1 MMLRDKT
8 IGDPTELALVKLG
21 HEFEMSEQLI
31 RGLHPRVGEIPFDST
46 RKLMSTVHRM
56 GNRNIMI
63 TKGAVDELL
72 PRISRV
78 DSSSGTI
85 ITNEQLEKINQAN
98 TAFSNAGLR
107 VIAITYKDVFSSHI
121 SEKDEQGL
129 TFVGLIAMMDPPR
142 DESAQAVA
150 DCIEAGIKP
159 VMITGDHKITA
170 IAIAKQLG
178 ILKSP
183 DEAIEGKEI
192 EKLSDRELKNKVES
206 FSVYARVSPEHKIR
220 IVKAW
225 QEKGHVVAMTGDGVN
240 DAPALKQ
247 AEIGVAMGKTG
258 TEVAKDAS
266 AMILTDDNFLTIV
279 KSISNGRSIY
289 ANIKNA
295 IKFLLSGNAGAIFVV
310 LYATL
315 FALPAPFL
323 PIHLLF
329 INLLTDSLPAIAIG
343 LEPHNKKLMKEKP
356 RHINESLLNKKFVSQ
371 VGFEGLIIA
380 AVTIIA
386 FQVGLSTG
394 DTAVATTMAFATLC
408 LSRLLHGFNCRSEE
422 SIFKIGI
429 FSNLAVW
436 IAFLLGFTILNFV
449 LINGLFEVANLT
461 SNQYLMIYGLSL
473 VPLVIIQVRKLF
485 FGSTKA

>member
-1 MMLRDKT
+1 M
-8 IGDPTELALVKLG
+8 
-21 HEFEMSEQLI
+21 
-31 RGLHPRVGEIPFDST
+31 
-46 RKLMSTVHRM
+46 
-56 GNRNIMI
+56 
-63 TKGAVDELL
+63 
-72 PRISRV
+72 
-78 DSSSGTI
+78 
-85 ITNEQLEKINQAN
+85 
-98 TAFSNAGLR
+98 
-107 VIAITYKDVFSSHI
+107 
-121 SEKDEQGL
+121 
-129 TFVGLIAMMDPPR
+129 
-142 DESAQAVA
+142 
-150 DCIEAGIKP
+150 
-159 VMITGDHKITA
+159 
-170 IAIAKQLG
+170 
-178 ILKSP
+178 
-183 DEAIEGKEI
+183 
-192 EKLSDRELKNKVES
+192 KNKVES

-356 RHINESLLNKKFVSQ
+356 RNINESLLNKKFVSQ

-408 LSRLLHGFNCRSEE
+408 LSRLLHGFNSRAKQ
-422 SIFKIGI
+422 SIFNIGV
-429 FSNLAVW
+429 FSNKYIWLAFILGVV
-436 IAFLLGFTILNFV
+436 FLHIV
-449 LINGLFEVANLT
+449 LLVPPLMGVFEVA
-461 SNQYLMIYGLSL
+461 
-473 VPLVIIQVRKLF
+473 VP
-485 FGSTKA
+485 